1 MSLIYLAI
9 GDNHDFCFLIFIS
22 ASSSDTLS
30 AQEAVTPTVG
40 VSPAQT
46 EVCLSSFHPLIC

>member
-22 ASSSDTLS
+22 GSSSDTLS
-30 AQEAVTPTVG
+30 TQEAVTPTVG
-40 VSPAQT
+40 VSPGQT